1 LAFVDIFLMDKL
13 SAKENEYS

>member
-1 LAFVDIFLMDKL
+1 MDKL